1 MLTLDSVQVSD
12 LPWIGK
18 DEYDSESGS
27 GSLAVEFAGTAVSS
41 SGFGGTIQS
50 AEEEARSYATNPEL
64 HWNEGYYR
72 GYYELYVSHESVE
85 AKFFGENNYIHPRLT
100 VQLLTAE

>member
-1 MLTLDSVQVSD
+1 MLQVSD

-18 DEYDSESGS
+18 DPYDPETGS

-50 AEEEARSYATNPEL
+50 AEEEARSYANNPEL

-72 GYYELYVSHESVE
+72 GYFELHVNQKAVE
-85 AKFFGENNYIHPRLT
+85 AKYFGECICSIDNGTSTRQCTFANPR
-100 VQLLTAE
+100 